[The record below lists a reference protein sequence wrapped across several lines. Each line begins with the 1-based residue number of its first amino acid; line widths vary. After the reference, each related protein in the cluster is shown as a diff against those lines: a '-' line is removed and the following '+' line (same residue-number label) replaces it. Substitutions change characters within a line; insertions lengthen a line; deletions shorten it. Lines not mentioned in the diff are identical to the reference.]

1 MNYTQI
7 IDEAGRY
14 VTQYMNSHTEK
25 KPAYH
30 NLDHTKSVVANAI
43 QIANHYQLNDAD
55 FFTVVIAAWFHDI
68 GYYTGTAQGHEERGA
83 GMAAEFLQ
91 ARQAG
96 EDIIANVRNC
106 IMATKMPVDPVNLV
120 EKILCDAD
128 TWHLGTPDFRAMDA
142 LVWQE
147 LELRLNKTFDH
158 KAERTLHFLEMH
170 TYHTSYC
177 QQLLDEGKR
186 RNKEQLKSE
195 INP

>member
-1 MNYTQI
+1 METNSLL
-7 IDEAGRY
+7 AGIETH
-14 VTQYMNSHTEK
+14 VVKLFTALT
-25 KPAYH
+25 KPYLIYH
-30 NLDHTKSVVANAI
+30 NFTHTRQVVKHAGEIAAYYSLDEEALFVLLA
-43 QIANHYQLNDAD
+43 
-55 FFTVVIAAWFHDI
+55 AAWFHD
-68 GYYTGTAQGHEERGA
+68 TGQLTGEMYIHEEA
-83 GMAAEFLQ
+83 GVELMQSFLVSKGVEENIR
-91 ARQAG
+91 AM
-96 EDIIANVRNC
+96 IAKT
-106 IMATKMPVDPVNLV
+106 ILATKMPVDPVNLV

-186 RNKEQLKSE
+186 RNKEQLQSE